1 MCLSVGR
8 NCSKVD
14 KVVKREICSVQTKG
28 TKRYS
33 FIDGDVQDS
42 NSSFLL
48 AVCEKVNFHWRSEKV
63 FLTYYFMSQF

>member
-48 AVCEKVNFHWRSEKV
+48 AVCEKVNFH
-63 FLTYYFMSQF
+63 